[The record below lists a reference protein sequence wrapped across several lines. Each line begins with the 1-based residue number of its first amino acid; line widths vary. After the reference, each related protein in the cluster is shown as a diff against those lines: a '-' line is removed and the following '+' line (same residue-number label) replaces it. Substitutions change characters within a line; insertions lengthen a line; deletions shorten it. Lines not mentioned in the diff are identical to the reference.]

1 MSKISNQDFFRI
13 YQKLDDKSARVEI
26 NRVEKNNW
34 YLAQVF
40 VPSDYRLQ
48 GITTGFLADIL
59 TWADEK
65 QIALFTNINSSD
77 DLIKTKIAEILKQ
90 HGFKQVNDIWF
101 TRKPILERVV

>member
-1 MSKISNQDFFRI
+1 MMKVESQDFFRI
-13 YQKLDDKSARVEI
+13 YQRLDDKSARVEI
-26 NRVEKNNW
+26 NKVEKNNW

-48 GITTGFLADIL
+48 GIATGFLADIL
-59 TWADEK
+59 TQADEK